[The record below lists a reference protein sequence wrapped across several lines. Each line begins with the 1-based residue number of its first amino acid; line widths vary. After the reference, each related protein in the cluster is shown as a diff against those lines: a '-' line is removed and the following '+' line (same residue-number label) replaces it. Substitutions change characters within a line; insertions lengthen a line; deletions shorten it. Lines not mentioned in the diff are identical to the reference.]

1 MLYTLL
7 HEGGHALVAV
17 LYGGKINR
25 LVLGFNAHV
34 TYTGAN
40 FTRTGEALM
49 NSAGALLPT
58 VCMGIA
64 LAVYDRNVKHFVYHY
79 LFALFSLAVTGSF
92 AAWVAIPLISLFSAP
107 PAGDDVTKF
116 LEVSGMDPLLV
127 SGIALLLIIAF
138 VYVAYKKGLY
148 TKFKEHLKAP
158 APSKAESAGRN
169 KFLAVGLALAGLI
182 LVSAVLA
189 AHLAAP
195 EKVLELNISMNIH
208 EDRKSLQ
215 VPFEVR
221 ANRPYSIHL
230 DLDAEGMITDILI
243 CDDKGNIIY
252 QNISE
257 WFELS
262 TVPGH
267 PGLKTGNY
275 TLVAN
280 FIRDPEALL
289 QYFDDKGYD
298 FSQEQMDG
306 FMEVL
311 KKKQDDEY
319 VPVSLS
325 VVIE

>member
-92 AAWVAIPLISLFSAP
+92 AAWVAIPLISLFSVP

-182 LVSAVLA
+182 LVSAVFA
-189 AHLAAP
+189 ARQATPGKL
-195 EKVLELNISMNIH
+195 LELNISMSIN
-208 EDRKSLQ
+208 EALKTLE
-215 VPFEVR
+215 VPFEVK
-221 ANRPYSIHL
+221 ANRPYRMHL
-230 DLDAEGMITDILI
+230 DLDAEGMVTDILI
-243 CDDKGNIIY
+243 CDDTGNIIY
-252 QNISE
+252 QNVGE

-262 TVPGH
+262 TVPGYPDLK
-267 PGLKTGNY
+267 PGKY
-275 TLVAN
+275 MLVAN
-280 FIRDPEALL
+280 FISDPEALL
-289 QYFDDKGYD
+289 RYFDEKGYD
-298 FSQEQMDG
+298 FSPEQIDG

-311 KKKQDDEY
+311 KKNQEDEY
-319 VPVSLS
+319 IPVSLS
-325 VVIE
+325 AVIE

>member
-127 SGIALLLIIAF
+127 SVIALLIIVTF
-138 VYVAYKKGLY
+138 VYVTYKKGLH
-148 TKFKEHLKAP
+148 TKLREQLKASP
-158 APSKAESAGRN
+158 KAENNARN
-169 KFLAVGLALAGLI
+169 KYLAIGVAMAGII
-182 LVSAVLA
+182 LVSAVFA
-189 AHLAAP
+189 ARQATPGKL
-195 EKVLELNISMNIH
+195 LELNISMSIN
-208 EDRKSLQ
+208 EALKTLE
-215 VPFEVR
+215 VPFEVK
-221 ANRPYSIHL
+221 ANRPYRMHL
-230 DLDAEGMITDILI
+230 DLDAEGMVTDILI
-243 CDDKGNIIY
+243 CDDTGNIIY
-252 QNISE
+252 QNVGE

-262 TVPGH
+262 TVPGYPDLK
-267 PGLKTGNY
+267 PGKY
-275 TLVAN
+275 MLVAN
-280 FIRDPEALL
+280 FISDPEALL
-289 QYFDDKGYD
+289 RYFDEKGYD
-298 FSQEQMDG
+298 FSPEQIDG

-311 KKKQDDEY
+311 KKNQEDEY
-319 VPVSLS
+319 IPVSLS
-325 VVIE
+325 AVIE

>member
-17 LYGGKINR
+17 LYGGKITR
-25 LVLGFNAHV
+25 FVLGLNAHV
-34 TYTGAN
+34 SYSDAN

-49 NSAGALLPT
+49 HSAGTLLPA
-58 VCMGIA
+58 VCLVVA
-64 LAVYDRNVKHFVYHY
+64 LAFYNRCVKNFAYHY
-79 LFALFSLAVTGSF
+79 LFALFAFAVTGSF

-252 QNISE
+252 QNVGE

-262 TVPGH
+262 TVPGYPDLK
-267 PGLKTGNY
+267 PGKY
-275 TLVAN
+275 MLVA
-280 FIRDPEALL
+280 
-289 QYFDDKGYD
+289 YFP
-298 FSQEQMDG
+298 FPITSAT
-306 FMEVL
+306 L
-311 KKKQDDEY
+311 KATRPIK
-319 VPVSLS
+319 
-325 VVIE
+325 

>member
-17 LYGGKINR
+17 LYGGKITR
-25 LVLGFNAHV
+25 FVLGLNAHV
-34 TYTGAN
+34 SYSDAN

-49 NSAGALLPT
+49 HSAGTLLPA
-58 VCMGIA
+58 VCLVVA
-64 LAVYDRNVKHFVYHY
+64 LAFYNRCVKNFAYHY
-79 LFALFSLAVTGSF
+79 LFALFAFAVTGSF

-148 TKFKEHLKAP
+148 TKFKEHLK

-262 TVPGH
+262 TVPGYPDLK
-267 PGLKTGNY
+267 PGKY
-275 TLVAN
+275 MLVAN
-280 FIRDPEALL
+280 FISDPEALL
-289 QYFDDKGYD
+289 RYFDEKGYD
-298 FSQEQMDG
+298 FSPEQIDG

-311 KKKQDDEY
+311 KKNQEDEY
-319 VPVSLS
+319 IPVSLS
-325 VVIE
+325 AVIE